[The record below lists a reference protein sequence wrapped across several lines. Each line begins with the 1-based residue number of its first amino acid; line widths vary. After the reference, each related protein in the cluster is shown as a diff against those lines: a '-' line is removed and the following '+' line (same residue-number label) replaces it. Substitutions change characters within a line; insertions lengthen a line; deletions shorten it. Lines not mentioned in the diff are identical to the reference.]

1 MNDQGT
7 VRISTS
13 IKSRDRE
20 FVRTCSANLC
30 GGGNPAF
37 HIVEFD
43 KNIAEMIQAARES
56 LIAEFGEPRGYV
68 NPWPTKESHQ
78 GLKDRI
84 AEQQREIERHRGE
97 IERLEAKLDERNA
110 PPPAG
115 GGSANAWY
123 QGISSALGVG
133 AGGFNLKLEDCKS
146 AIELLKERSGVL
158 REIEEIHKRQA
169 PWARSIIIDGKPI

>member
-13 IKSRDRE
+13 IRSKDRE
-20 FVRTCSANLC
+20 FVRTCSANLY

-68 NPWPTKESHQ
+68 NPWPTRESHQ
-78 GLKDRI
+78 ALKDRI

-97 IERLEAKLDERNA
+97 IERLEAQLDERNA

-115 GGSANAWY
+115 GGTASAWY
-123 QGISSALGVG
+123 QGISNALGVG
-133 AGGFNLKLEDCKS
+133 PGGLNLKLEDCKS
-146 AIELLKERSGVL
+146 AIGVLKERSATL
-158 REIEEIHKRQA
+158 RKIEEVHKRNA
-169 PWARSIIIDGKPI
+169 WAENVMIDGKPI